1 MPIAEGVATRVA
13 YKFYSSGD
21 IASATEPNTA
31 TDPGASS
38 AVVLRRVGSTLDL
51 TKATY
56 ESAEIRADRQV
67 QDFRHGMRSVTG
79 ALSGEISPGTW
90 FPFLEAA
97 CRGSGVAP
105 IALSNTELTSAAADN
120 ALSTITF
127 AGGDPVA
134 LGLGVGDV
142 IRLTNMT
149 AAGNNNTNFTIL
161 SFGGTSNRTLTV
173 TPTPT
178 TQSADTTFNLSRP
191 GRTIIVPASGHVRRK
206 LAVEAYAEDLDIARL
221 FTECRVSGF
230 RLGLPATGMAT
241 IECPIVGRNMQV
253 LSGAS
258 APYFTSP
265 TAPNTQG
272 ITAAVNGVLRVSG
285 SVVGVVTGI
294 EVNAEMSSSMPAV
307 VGQNIAPD
315 ILLGRFRVTGQ
326 VTALFENATLLNAF
340 LNETD
345 VDILARLDATTA
357 LDTNALTIHLP
368 RVKFGGGSVPATG
381 EGEQII
387 TLPFQALL
395 PTSPA
400 AGVANST
407 IRIHDTAAT

>member
-13 YKFYSSGD
+13 YKFYASGD
-21 IASATEPNTA
+21 IASTTEPNTA
-31 TDPGASS
+31 TDPGASG
-38 AVVLRRVGSTLDL
+38 AAILRRGASTLNL
-51 TKATY
+51 EKETY
-56 ESAEIRADRQV
+56 ESAEIRVDRQL
-67 QDFRHGMRSVTG
+67 QDFRHGTRRVRG

-90 FPFLEAA
+90 FPFIEAA
-97 CRGSGVAP
+97 CRSSGVAP
-105 IALSNTELTSAAADN
+105 LALSNTELTSAAADT
-120 ALSTITF
+120 ATSTIIF

-142 IRLTNMT
+142 FRLTNMSN
-149 AAGNNNTNFTIL
+149 ALNNNTNFTIL
-161 SFGGTSNRTLTV
+161 SFGGTSNRTVTV
-173 TPTPT
+173 TPAPT
-178 TQSADTTFNLSRP
+178 TQTADTTFNLSRP
-191 GRTIIVPASGHVRRK
+191 GRTIIVPQTGHVRRK
-206 LAVEAYAEDLDIARL
+206 LAVEHYHEDLDISRL

-230 RLGLPATGMAT
+230 RIGLPATGMAT

-258 APYFTSP
+258 APYFTNP

-285 SVVGVVTGI
+285 TVVGVVTGI
-294 EVNAEMSSSMPAV
+294 EISAEMSSSLPAV
-307 VGQNIAPD
+307 QGQNIVPD
-315 ILLGRFRVTGQ
+315 ILLGAFRVTGQ
-326 VTALFENATLLNAF
+326 VTALFEDATLLNAF

-357 LDTNALTIHLP
+357 ANTNAVSIHLP
-368 RVKFGGGSVPATG
+368 RVKFGGGSIPATG

-407 IRIHDTAAT
+407 IRIHDTAA

>member
-1 MPIAEGVATRVA
+1 MPIPEGVATRIA
-13 YKFYSSGD
+13 YKFYSTGD
-21 IASATEPNTA
+21 IASTVEPNTA
-31 TDPGASS
+31 TDPGAAS
-38 AVVLRRVGSTLDL
+38 AVILRRVGSTLDL
-51 TKATY
+51 AKQTY
-56 ESAEIRADRQV
+56 ESAEVRPDRQV
-67 QDFRHGMRSVTG
+67 QDFRHGMRSVGG

-90 FPFLEAA
+90 FPFIEAA
-97 CRGSGVAP
+97 CRGNGVAP
-105 IALSNTELTSAAADN
+105 IALSNTELTSAAADQPT
-120 ALSTITF
+120 STITF

-161 SFGGTSNRTLTV
+161 SFTGASNRVLTV
-173 TPTPT
+173 TPAPT
-178 TQSADTTFNLSRP
+178 TQAADTTFNLSRP
-191 GRTIIVPASGHVRRK
+191 GRTIIVPQTGHVRRK
-206 LAVEAYAEDLDIARL
+206 LAVEHYHEDVDISRL

-230 RLGLPATGMAT
+230 RMGLPATGMAT
-241 IECPIVGRNMQV
+241 IECPIAGRNMQ
-253 LSGAS
+253 LLQAGA

-285 SVVGVVTGI
+285 VVVGVVTGI
-294 EVNAEMSSSMPAV
+294 EITAEMAASMPAV
-307 VGQNIAPD
+307 VGQNITPD

-326 VTALFENATLLNAF
+326 VTALFEDATLLNAF

-357 LDTNALTIHLP
+357 ANTNAVSIHLP
-368 RVKFGGGSVPATG
+368 RVKFGGGAVPATG

-395 PTSPA
+395 PTAPA

-407 IRIHDTAAT
+407 IRIHDTAA

>member
-21 IASATEPNTA
+21 IASTTEPNTA

-38 AVVLRRVGSTLDL
+38 AVVMRRVGSTLDL
-51 TKATY
+51 TKQTY
-56 ESAEIRADRQV
+56 ESAEIRVDRQV
-67 QDFRHGMRSVTG
+67 QDFRHGMRSVGG

-90 FPFLEAA
+90 FPFIEAA

-105 IALSNTELTSAAADN
+105 LALSNTELTSAAADN

-149 AAGNNNTNFTIL
+149 AAGNNSTNFTIL

-173 TPTPT
+173 TPAPT
-178 TQSADTTFNLSRP
+178 TQAADTTFNLSRP
-191 GRTIIVPASGHVRRK
+191 GRTIIVPQTGHVRRK
-206 LAVEAYAEDLDIARL
+206 LAVEHYAEDLDIARL

-230 RLGLPATGMAT
+230 RMGLPATGMAT

-265 TAPNTQG
+265 TAANTQG

-285 SVVGVVTGI
+285 VVVGVVTGI
-294 EVNAEMSSSMPAV
+294 EIAAEMAASMPAV
-307 VGQNIAPD
+307 VGQNITPD

-326 VTALFENATLLNAF
+326 VTALFEDATLLNAF

-345 VDILARLDATTA
+345 VDILARLDATSA
-357 LDTNALTIHLP
+357 AATNALTIHLP
-368 RVKFGGGSVPATG
+368 RVKFGGGSIPATG
-381 EGEQII
+381 EGEQIV

-407 IRIHDTAAT
+407 IRIHDTAA

>member
-21 IASATEPNTA
+21 IASAVEPNTA

-38 AVVLRRVGSTLDL
+38 AVLLRRVGSTLDL
-51 TKATY
+51 AKATY
-56 ESAEIRADRQV
+56 ESAEIRPDRQV
-67 QDFRHGMRSVTG
+67 QDFRHGMRSVGG
-79 ALSGEISPGTW
+79 ALSGEISPGSW
-90 FPFLEAA
+90 FPFIEAA
-97 CRGSGVAP
+97 CRGTSVAP
-105 IALSNTELTSAAADN
+105 ISLSNTELTSAAADN
-120 ALSTITF
+120 AARTITF

-149 AAGNNNTNFTIL
+149 AAGNNNTNFTIV
-161 SFGGTSNRTLTV
+161 SFTGASNRVLTV
-173 TPTPT
+173 TPAPT
-178 TQSADTTFNLSRP
+178 TQAADTTFNLSRP
-191 GRTIIVPASGHVRRK
+191 GRTISVPQTGHVRRK
-206 LAVEAYAEDLDIARL
+206 LAIEHYHEDLDISRL

-253 LSGAS
+253 VSGAS
-258 APYFTSP
+258 APYFASP

-272 ITAAVNGVLRVSG
+272 ITAAVNGVLRVAG
-285 SVVGVVTGI
+285 SPVGVVTGI
-294 EVNAEMSSSMPAV
+294 EINAEMAASMPAV
-307 VGQNIAPD
+307 VGQNITPD
-315 ILLGRFRVTGQ
+315 IVLGRFRVTGQ
-326 VTALFENATLLNAF
+326 VTALFEDATLLNAF

-345 VDILARLDATTA
+345 VDILARLDATSA
-357 LDTNALTIHLP
+357 LDTNAISLHLP
-368 RVKFGGGSVPATG
+368 RVKFGGGAVPATG
-381 EGEQII
+381 EGEQIV

-395 PTSPA
+395 PTAPA